1 MLDGRAGGHR
11 RGSPRH
17 FYVAGSRIRGCQP
30 VGLVQYPGCFVFDKF
45 ERSRKFYFRNCYIL
59 NIGMAC
65 SRQAAV
71 NGISCLLCVAVVA
84 FFAQV
89 QSLYL
94 WRHAFLSTTETNNLN
109 APTKTG
115 RVGRQGRCCHSEVD
129 SRIARTSCQYRG
141 VEKERQSGKGP
152 RDSACSIARA
162 DSAVGL
168 ASLLE

>member
-1 MLDGRAGGHR
+1 M
-11 RGSPRH
+11 
-17 FYVAGSRIRGCQP
+17 
-30 VGLVQYPGCFVFDKF
+30 GLVQYPGCFVFDKF

-94 WRHAFLSTTETNNLN
+94 WRHAFLSLTETM
-109 APTKTG
+109 
-115 RVGRQGRCCHSEVD
+115 H
-129 SRIARTSCQYRG
+129 RTENRT
-141 VEKERQSGKGP
+141 RWTPGP
-152 RDSACSIARA
+152 VLPLRSQ
-162 DSAVGL
+162 
-168 ASLLE
+168 